1 MIEDI
6 NVTIEDVAKEAMVS
20 VATVSRVVNESGR
33 VSETTARRVREAIEK
48 LGYVPNPSARN
59 LRKGGSKVVLIMVP
73 NFTNPYY
80 SQILSGI
87 CDAAQF
93 LGYSAFISSDKDAN
107 QEKIFT
113 SVMEG
118 KRADGTIFLTCCYD
132 DVWLGKYVDRFPIV
146 QCAEAV
152 DNVAVPY
159 ISIDNYAAMCEL
171 VRHVRQLGHEKI
183 AYVNIENRFLSTRQ
197 RKQGYCD
204 SMTGGVMGKSLR
216 SDYIIGTTDYSYES
230 GVAAAERLMSLPDRP
245 TAILCGSDMLALG
258 VVSKARELG
267 ISVPG
272 ELSVTGFDDIDY
284 AKMFHPYITTV
295 AQPCYELGWTSMQK
309 LKECIDKNSNDNVHI
324 IMPHKL
330 KLRETTDRV
339 ANG

>member
-1 MIEDI
+1 MLEDI
-6 NVTIEDVAKEAMVS
+6 NVTIEDVAREAMVS

-33 VSETTARRVREAIEK
+33 VSEATARRVRQAIDK

-59 LRKGGSKVVLIMVP
+59 LRRGESKVVLIMVP

-80 SQILSGI
+80 SHILSGI

-113 SVMEG
+113 SMMEG
-118 KRADGTIFLTCCYD
+118 RRADGTIFLTCCYD
-132 DVWLGKYVDRFPIV
+132 DAWLGKYVDRYPIV

-152 DNVAVPY
+152 DNVPLPY
-159 ISIDNYAAMCEL
+159 VSIDNYGAMCEL

-204 SMTGGVMGKSLR
+204 SVSGGPSGRPVR
-216 SDYIIGTTDYSYES
+216 SEYVVGTEDYSYES
-230 GVAAAERLMSLPDRP
+230 GIAAAERLLSLQDRP

-267 ISVPG
+267 LSVPG
-272 ELSVTGFDDIDY
+272 ELSVTGFDDVDY

-309 LKECIDKNSNDNVHI
+309 LKDCIEKAENDNVHI
-324 IMPHKL
+324 VMPHKL
-330 KLRETTDRV
+330 KLRESTAGPENT
-339 ANG
+339 